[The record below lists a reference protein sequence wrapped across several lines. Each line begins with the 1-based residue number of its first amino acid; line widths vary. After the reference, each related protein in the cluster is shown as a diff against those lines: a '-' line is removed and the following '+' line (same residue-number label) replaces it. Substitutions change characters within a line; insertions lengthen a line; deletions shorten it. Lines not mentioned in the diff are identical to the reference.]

1 MHFQHQGSLIFPLIP
16 FKCCLVLWS
25 FFQCISVVSSQSCFR
40 CLNRVGHSAMHHPG
54 GLGFAAHCALSELM
68 TISPRRLIFGTIPR
82 FCRCRRH
89 ISPTCCFWKV
99 PYSLLITWC
108 SCLLNPLFLISEDS
122 LDSLGNL
129 VLSLNAPLSPV
140 ISWGLCWSHQAITG
154 TKIPKL
160 SEVCEDGSVQ
170 MRLLRRKKHKPNV
183 ARKKYISECYYLLS
197 WSSCLQ
203 GISASSLFVHVSISP
218 WPWRHNQ
225 GCGIH
230 TGNVIAGVVGK
241 KGHLVAETF
250 TKL

>member
-1 MHFQHQGSLIFPLIP
+1 
-16 FKCCLVLWS
+16 
-25 FFQCISVVSSQSCFR
+25 
-40 CLNRVGHSAMHHPG
+40 MHHPG

-108 SCLLNPLFLISEDS
+108 SCFLNPLFLTSEDS

-140 ISWGLCWSHQAITG
+140 ISWGLCWSHQAING
-154 TKIPKL
+154 TKIAKQ

-183 ARKKYISECYYLLS
+183 ARKNCISECYYLLS

-218 WPWRHNQ
+218 WPWRHSQ